1 MFQNKRLL
9 IYAPDEFGRGHSKTA
24 EGVLRYGRNPVVGI
38 VDASRTG
45 TCADVMGIRADVPF
59 YPDVASALAAGP
71 EALLLGVAPR
81 GGRLPAAWRNDI
93 AFALRSGLDIISG
106 LHEVLAADPEFRA
119 LAEEHGRQIWDVREP
134 PAGLPVGNA
143 QVCGLSEQV
152 VLTVGSDCAMGKM
165 TASLEIEKSAR
176 KRGRNTVF
184 IPTGQTGIMIAGFG
198 ISIDRVIGDFMA
210 GATEKLILEYGP
222 GHDLILVEGQGSLLH
237 PGYSGV
243 TLGLLHGTMP
253 TEMILCHEPSR
264 KFIRDST
271 LPIPP
276 LPEVIALYEAMTLPL
291 RKAKVIGIALN
302 CFDLDDQETRR
313 QIEQT
318 QELTGLPTTDVVKYG
333 ADCLAEA
340 IDKARERR

>member
-1 MFQNKRLL
+1 
-9 IYAPDEFGRGHSKTA
+9 
-24 EGVLRYGRNPVVGI
+24 
-38 VDASRTG
+38 
-45 TCADVMGIRADVPF
+45 
-59 YPDVASALAAGP
+59 
-71 EALLLGVAPR
+71 
-81 GGRLPAAWRNDI
+81 
-93 AFALRSGLDIISG
+93 
-106 LHEVLAADPEFRA
+106 
-119 LAEEHGRQIWDVREP
+119 
-134 PAGLPVGNA
+134 
-143 QVCGLSEQV
+143 
-152 VLTVGSDCAMGKM
+152 M

-276 LPEVIALYEAMTLPL
+276 LPEVIAPYEA
-291 RKAKVIGIALN
+291 
-302 CFDLDDQETRR
+302 
-313 QIEQT
+313 
-318 QELTGLPTTDVVKYG
+318 
-333 ADCLAEA
+333 
-340 IDKARERR
+340 